1 MVDRILVPFEGEM
14 SGTDEFS
21 WGQEVIWRAMQNQGN
36 SLSIGG
42 VRPLVNGE
50 SVGDIASEL
59 SFMASRHQSLR
70 TRVAP
75 GAGSRPLQVAEASG
89 EIPLEVLEVGDGDP
103 AEAAAAQAALYKA
116 RDFDYAREWPV
127 RMCVI
132 TCHQVPT
139 HLAEMYCH
147 LAFDAYGM
155 AALRRD
161 VASRDPL
168 TGAPAGPVTAMQP
181 LEQVRQQRTAR
192 GRRHHE
198 AAVRYREHLAGMIS
212 RGHFP
217 SPPGLGKGTI
227 SAALDSPAGHL
238 AVNSL
243 AAGTRVSTAS
253 VILAAY
259 AVAVATVTGRSPVV
273 VQIVVNNRFRPR
285 FADSVSPLNQACP
298 CAIDVAGASYGEV
311 IVRAWRSAMAAYKH
325 AYYHPGELDA
335 VAARLRE
342 DSGRDVAPP
351 SYFNDR
357 RVEARQEPAVA
368 VATAADDLRALRDK
382 STLRWDGYLDGC
394 RDPLF
399 FYVNNAF
406 GTLSVEL
413 WADAAF
419 MTGTDLEA
427 CLRTMED
434 ALVAAALDPAASPG
448 V

>member
-1 MVDRILVPFEGEM
+1 MVDRILVPFEGEV

-21 WGQEVIWRAMQNQGN
+21 WGQDVIWRAMRNQDS
-36 SLSIGG
+36 SLNIGG
-42 VRPLVNGE
+42 VRSLVNGE

-70 TRVAP
+70 TRVGP
-75 GAGSRPLQVAEASG
+75 GAGCGPLQVVDTSG

-103 AEAAAAQAALYKA
+103 AEAAAAQAARYKG
-116 RDFDYAREWPV
+116 RDFHYASEWPV

-132 TCHQVPT
+132 TRHKIAT

-155 AALRRD
+155 SALRRD
-161 VASRDPL
+161 VANRDPR

-198 AAVRYREHLAGMIS
+198 AAVRYREHLAAVVP
-212 RGHFP
+212 RHPFP
-217 SPPGLGKGTI
+217 SLPGLGKGTI
-227 SAALDSPAGHL
+227 SAAFESPACHL

-243 AAGTRVSTAS
+243 AASTEVSTSS

-259 AVAVATVTGRSPVV
+259 AVAVAKVTGRNPVV
-273 VQIVVNNRFRPR
+273 VQIVVNNRFRSG

-298 CAIDVAGASYGEV
+298 CVIDVAGASYGEV
-311 IVRAWRSAMAAYKH
+311 IVRAWRRAIGAYKH
-325 AYYHPGELDA
+325 AYYDPGEMEA
-335 VAARLRE
+335 VVARLRE
-342 DSGRDVAPP
+342 DDGRDVAPP
-351 SYFNDR
+351 HYFNDR
-357 RVEARQEPAVA
+357 RVEARQEPADA
-368 VATAADDLRALRDK
+368 VAGAAEDLRALRDK
-382 STLRWDGYLDGC
+382 STLRWDGYMQGC

-399 FYVNNAF
+399 FHVNNAF
-406 GTLSVEL
+406 GTLACEL

-427 CLRTMED
+427 CLHGMED
-434 ALVAAALDPAASPG
+434 ALIAAALDPSTSTG